1 MRIEMRFVVPLD
13 EYGLAIEDWIIHLLS
28 SYGIGTEDIMLI
40 AMQHQIQHIVPV
52 EEEWFSANL
61 EISPVAAAWEQMNG
75 NRGCTSTLPGLLATF
90 TTTVYKIYRIYFQY
104 MQAIFKHYGV
114 DIDIAN
120 QHGNLRIKQIK
131 WIDRATLEFMLYFD
145 PPITQVDRV

>member
-13 EYGLAIEDWIIHLLS
+13 EYNLAVEDWVSHLLQ
-28 SYGIGTEDIMLI
+28 SYGIGIEDIMLI

-61 EISPVAAAWEQMNG
+61 EVSPVAAAWEQMKG
-75 NRGCTSTLPGLLATF
+75 NRGCTTTLQGLLSTF
-90 TTTVYKIYRIYFQY
+90 TATIFKIYRVYFPY
-104 MQAIFKHYGV
+104 MHAIFKYYGV
-114 DIDIAN
+114 DIDLSN

-131 WIDRATLEFMLYFD
+131 WVDRTTLEFMLYFD
-145 PPITQVDRV
+145 PPATQFDRV